1 MEPLPLDDVL
11 VKTYETFDIPVD
23 PLIGAAGLT
32 EAFVTA
38 GRRQAGGRG
47 SDSQAIMRR
56 LTALRKKGRL
66 PRLRRAHFGREF
78 SSDV

>member
-1 MEPLPLDDVL
+1 METLPLDDIL

-23 PLIGAAGLT
+23 QFIGDAGLI

-38 GRRQAGGRG
+38 VRRQAGDRG

-56 LTALRKKGRL
+56 LIALRKKGRL
-66 PRLRRAHFGREF
+66 PRLRRAYFGRDP
-78 SSDV
+78 SAN